1 MKKYKIMFWVT
12 TLLIFFTQG
21 VMEVVAYMNGTA
33 TAGIVG
39 LGYPV
44 YFVGMI
50 VFAKALGSLALVI
63 PQVPKTIK
71 EWAYAGFVFDFI
83 AALLSMYF
91 VMGVSTFLLLPVIA
105 IVVLFVSYRSY
116 HKLH

>member
-12 TLLIFFTQG
+12 TLLIFLTQG
-21 VMEVVAYMNGTA
+21 VMEVVSYMNGSA
-33 TAGIVG
+33 SAGIVG
-39 LGYPV
+39 LGYPE
-44 YFVGMI
+44 YFVGI
-50 VFAKALGSLALVI
+50 VVFAKVLGSLALVI

-71 EWAYAGFVFDFI
+71 EWAYAGFAFDFI

>member
-12 TLLIFFTQG
+12 TLIIFITQG

-33 TAGIVG
+33 SGGIVS
-39 LGYPV
+39 LGYPA

-63 PQVPKTIK
+63 PQVPKGVK
-71 EWAYAGFVFDFI
+71 EWAYAGFAFDFI

-91 VMGVSTFLLLPVIA
+91 VMGMSGFLIIPVIA
-105 IVVLFVSYRSY
+105 IVVLYVSYRSY